1 MLHYAFTFNNYLY
14 RSVNCWYS
22 GKKVFYTSIKIINV
36 PTIKND
42 DSRDSL
48 VMLQPPQNFIQI
60 RIFLAQCN
68 FNISNGWGGASLYS
82 SKIIFDSHHLR
93 LRGRVSRFTLNHKSL
108 QKLYLNEVIKA
119 EGGRG
124 LHVWWIVQRPKF
136 GSWSPQPR
144 PIWWQNVKFEWWVT
158 WPLLQC
164 PLIKQTWVKHVQ
176 CKKQIFIFYIL
187 SLVH

>member
-1 MLHYAFTFNNYLY
+1 
-14 RSVNCWYS
+14 
-22 GKKVFYTSIKIINV
+22 
-36 PTIKND
+36 
-42 DSRDSL
+42 
-48 VMLQPPQNFIQI
+48 MLQPPQNFIQF

-68 FNISNGWGGASLYS
+68 FNISNGWGGASLYLFKKS
-82 SKIIFDSHHLR
+82 LVAIIW
-93 LRGRVSRFTLNHKSL
+93 GREEGLTRFTLNYRSL

-158 WPLLQC
+158 RPLLQC

-176 CKKQIFIFYIL
+176 CKKQIFIFYISYISC
-187 SLVH
+187 SLEERCSTAVF

>member
-1 MLHYAFTFNNYLY
+1 MLHINKNNKCTHHREQWLPWLP
-14 RSVNCWYS
+14 CDAA
-22 GKKVFYTSIKIINV
+22 TSSEFHPV
-36 PTIKND
+36 
-42 DSRDSL
+42 
-48 VMLQPPQNFIQI
+48 QNFPGNMHFFIK
-60 RIFLAQCN
+60 
-68 FNISNGWGGASLYS
+68 NGWGGASLYLF
-82 SKIIFDSHHLR
+82 KIIFALTAIIW
-93 LRGRVSRFTLNHKSL
+93 GWEEGFTRFTLNHKSL

-158 WPLLQC
+158 RPLLQC

-176 CKKQIFIFYIL
+176 CKKQIFIFYI

>member
-1 MLHYAFTFNNYLY
+1 MTPVTPLWCCNLLRISSSSEFSWKYVILISQMDGVGLHFIYSKLSLTAIIWGWEEGFT
-14 RSVNCWYS
+14 
-22 GKKVFYTSIKIINV
+22 
-36 PTIKND
+36 
-42 DSRDSL
+42 
-48 VMLQPPQNFIQI
+48 
-60 RIFLAQCN
+60 
-68 FNISNGWGGASLYS
+68 
-82 SKIIFDSHHLR
+82 
-93 LRGRVSRFTLNHKSL
+93 RFTLNCKSL

-136 GSWSPQPR
+136 GSWSPQPRPR

-176 CKKQIFIFYIL
+176 CKKQIFIFYVSIYIL
-187 SLVH
+187 LIRRER